1 MQRQRISVNK
11 AAAAAVVVS
20 TRCTSCVCTCAFTC
34 ACNCTQACSTCF
46 NRNLLILSEVSF
58 MANFISQLLVPLFV
72 VQINLGLRFLLEI
85 NTGQRGL

>member
-1 MQRQRISVNK
+1 
-11 AAAAAVVVS
+11 
-20 TRCTSCVCTCAFTC
+20 
-34 ACNCTQACSTCF
+34 
-46 NRNLLILSEVSF
+46 